1 MTLENYLRVKIFGCT
16 NIFYIMCTISELSNK
31 KWFIKHSK
39 NSIRI
44 AVWKKGKGNACLIFN
59 LPLLLQSK

>member
-16 NIFYIMCTISELSNK
+16 NIFYIMYTISELSNK

-44 AVWKKGKGNACLIFN
+44 AVWKKGKAYLIFN
-59 LPLLLQSK
+59 LPLFLQSK